1 VRPPVNLAV
10 LERAWEGLLDHHD
23 ALRLRYR
30 KGEGGWQAIP
40 AETDGALA
48 LTRIDLTG
56 LPEAERRP
64 ALEGAAANLQAS
76 LRLSEG
82 PLVRAVY
89 FDLGPDAPGRLFLTI
104 HHLLVDAVS
113 WRILVEDLQAACEQL
128 GRGQRL
134 ALPSPTT
141 SFGQWAREQERY
153 AKADALEREAGYW
166 LSLPWNR
173 VSPLPVDKPGGVN
186 SFGSARQVSVSLDVE
201 ETRSLLQVVPQ
212 RYKTQINDVLLTALA
227 RAFQSWSGRSLLL
240 VDLEGHGREAIAD
253 AMDLSRTVGWFT
265 TMFPVLLDL
274 EGAEEP
280 LAGLRAVKEH
290 LRAVPGRGIGYG
302 QLRYL
307 GGVAE
312 TRTKLSRVPQAEVN
326 FLYLGRFDTPASG
339 SGLFRMAEESSG
351 PVRSPRDRRRHL
363 LEVNGQVSEGQLL
376 VSWTYS
382 ENLHHRST
390 IEGLAESFRENLR
403 GLIARAQTVGSE
415 AHTTSDF
422 PAARLEQ
429 TELEKVLSSVKR
441 AGSAV
446 LR

>member
-1 VRPPVNLAV
+1 M
-10 LERAWEGLLDHHD
+10 
-23 ALRLRYR
+23 
-30 KGEGGWQAIP
+30 
-40 AETDGALA
+40 
-48 LTRIDLTG
+48 
-56 LPEAERRP
+56 
-64 ALEGAAANLQAS
+64 
-76 LRLSEG
+76 
-82 PLVRAVY
+82 
-89 FDLGPDAPGRLFLTI
+89 
-104 HHLLVDAVS
+104 DAVS

-128 GRGQRL
+128 GRGQAL
-134 ALPSPTT
+134 ALPSPAT
-141 SFGQWAREQERY
+141 SFGQWARAQERY
-153 AKADALEREAGYW
+153 AKTDALEREAAYW
-166 LSLPWNR
+166 LSLPWDR

-186 SFGSARQVSVSLDVE
+186 SFGSGRPVSVSLDVE

-227 RAFQSWSGRSLLL
+227 RAFETWSRQSRLL

-274 EGAEEP
+274 EGAEGP
-280 LAGLRAVKEH
+280 LAGLRAVKEQ
-290 LRAVPGRGIGYG
+290 LRAIPRRGIGYG

-307 GGVAE
+307 GAGAE
-312 TRTKLSRVPQAEVN
+312 TSKMLSQVPQAEVN
-326 FLYLGRFDTPASG
+326 FLYLGRFDRPAAG
-339 SGLFRMAEESSG
+339 SGPFRMAEESSG

-382 ENLHHRST
+382 ENLHHRDT

-403 GLIARAQTVGSE
+403 GLIAQAQTVGSE

-429 TELEKVLSSVKR
+429 SELEKVLSSVKR
-441 AGSAV
+441 AGSAAI
-446 LR
+446 R